1 MKKVGYFIIAL
12 SLTLFISCNESKNEK
27 AKEKVEM
34 ETTMGVSKPSDDHFQ
49 QVISAL
55 KNNQDKEAAINLR
68 EGIAQLNKEA
78 KDKIGVHKVNL
89 EKATSHLEMLAT
101 NLENGKKVDINKV
114 RELIANAE
122 INVSHNYLA
131 EDDSYI
137 LEDPRSI
144 EANATHKRFNTVLSN
159 LDKIEGNV
167 KADSKKDHEAL
178 VSEGKKLKDEYED
191 WEKRTLEFNKKA
203 NEHFKKHYPEY
214 YSEEIGVYPNN

>member
-34 ETTMGVSKPSDDHFQ
+34 ETTIGVSKPSDDHFQ

-78 KDKIGVHKVNL
+78 KDKIGIHKVNL

-131 EDDSYI
+131 
-137 LEDPRSI
+137 
-144 EANATHKRFNTVLSN
+144 
-159 LDKIEGNV
+159 
-167 KADSKKDHEAL
+167 
-178 VSEGKKLKDEYED
+178 
-191 WEKRTLEFNKKA
+191 
-203 NEHFKKHYPEY
+203 
-214 YSEEIGVYPNN
+214 